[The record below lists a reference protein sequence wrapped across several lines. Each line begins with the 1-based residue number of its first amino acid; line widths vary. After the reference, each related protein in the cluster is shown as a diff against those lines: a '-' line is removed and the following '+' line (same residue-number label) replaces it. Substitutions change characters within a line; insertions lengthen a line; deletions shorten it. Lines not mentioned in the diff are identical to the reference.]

1 MRFRL
6 QVEYDGSAYS
16 GWQVQNGQVTIQ
28 GEIEKALTTIFGSQ
42 IGITGAGRT
51 DSGVHAR
58 GQVAHFDSDS
68 DIETSKILRSLNGIL
83 NKDIRI
89 TEIQSVDPE
98 FHARYDAKIRVYRYY
113 ISQKPIA
120 LLRNYCWQ
128 VYWGLNLSYMNDAC
142 LWIAGCHDFKSFC
155 RELSGVEN
163 HLCTVRLAQWDM
175 QDDMI
180 VFSIESNRFLH
191 GMVRALVGTMVD
203 IGRGHRKSDDI
214 IKIIEAKNRIFAGP
228 SAPAKGLVLEKVHYC

>member
-6 QVEYDGSAYS
+6 QLEYDGSAYS

-28 GEIEKALTTIFGSQ
+28 GEIEKALATIVGYQ
-42 IGITGAGRT
+42 IRITGAGRT

-58 GQVAHFDSDS
+58 GQVAHFDSEYN
-68 DIETSKILRSLNGIL
+68 IESGKVLHSLNGIL

-89 TEIQSVDPE
+89 TGLEVVNPE
-98 FHARYDAKIRVYRYY
+98 FHARYDAKMRMYRYF

-128 VYWGLNLSYMNDAC
+128 VFWDIDLGSMNDAC
-142 LWIAGCHDFKSFC
+142 HYIIGQHDFKSFC
-155 RELSGVEN
+155 RENSDVKN
-163 HLCTVRLAQWDM
+163 HVCTVNTASWAH
-175 QDDMI
+175 QDDLI
-180 VFSIESNRFLH
+180 VFSIEANRFLH

-203 IGRGHRKSDDI
+203 IGRLYRPVDDI
-214 IKIIEAKNRIFAGP
+214 KRILEAKKRTIAGP
-228 SAPAKGLVLEKVHYC
+228 SAPAKGLVLEKINY